1 MIRQT
6 QRPNRRGF
14 WWTLAALGGLLAVL
28 ASVLAAEPG
37 GKDDP
42 LATVSYI
49 AQHAQFAREEAPAGR
64 SLRLGP
70 GTELVIVEPAYT
82 ELAVREFDPLR
93 DTLIDLTAGVPVQL
107 ASLTAG
113 HHYVNASNHDIFVEL
128 ATESVLLL
136 RGEWK

>member
-1 MIRQT
+1 MSRQN
-6 QRPNRRGF
+6 QRPNRLGVI
-14 WWTLAALGGLLAVL
+14 WTLAALGGLLAVL
-28 ASVLAAEPG
+28 GTILAADPG

-49 AQHAQFAREEAPAGR
+49 AKHAQFVREEAEAGR

-82 ELAVREFDPLR
+82 DLAVREFDPLR
-93 DTLIDLTAGVPVQL
+93 DTLIDLTAGTPVQL
-107 ASLTAG
+107 SSLAAG
-113 HHYVNASNHDIFVEL
+113 HHYVNASNHDVFVEL
-128 ATESVLLL
+128 DTETVLLL